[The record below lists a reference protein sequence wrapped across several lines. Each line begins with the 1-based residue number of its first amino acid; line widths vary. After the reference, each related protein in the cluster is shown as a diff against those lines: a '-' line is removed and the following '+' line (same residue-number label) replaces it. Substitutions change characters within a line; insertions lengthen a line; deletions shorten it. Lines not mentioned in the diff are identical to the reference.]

1 MVEEPFSVDPE
12 LLRAVARELT
22 DDAHRLAYG
31 PGGVPGPVPP
41 PPDGWR
47 ADAALDELDAALR
60 RWSGALAAR
69 VATTAEALRGGA
81 DGYEAVDDRAA
92 RRLTLSAA
100 GLAVRPVPAGAAR
113 DGAR

>member
-1 MVEEPFSVDPE
+1 MVEEPFTVDPE

-22 DDAHRLAYG
+22 DDAHRLAHG
-31 PGGVPGPVPP
+31 PGGAPGPVAP

-47 ADAALDELDAALR
+47 ADTALDELDAALR

-69 VATTAEALRGGA
+69 VAATAEALRGGA

-92 RRLTLSAA
+92 RRL
-100 GLAVRPVPAGAAR
+100 AVRNAGVPARPGPAGAAPG
-113 DGAR
+113 GAR